1 LGIISSFGNANTRK
15 MFEVTLQGKKFRIE
29 KQGNGL
35 LLNGKM
41 LQPDAIRLDAD
52 RLHLLVNGKGYQV
65 ELLGQEG
72 QNLQVRVN
80 QSTFEVTLKTE
91 LDLMLHKLGID
102 AGAVQK
108 INELKAPMPGLVLRL
123 VAAPGQEVQKGDPLL
138 VLESMKM
145 ENVLKSPGQGIVDK
159 LVVEVGNTVEKGQVL
174 LFFR

>member
-1 LGIISSFGNANTRK
+1 
-15 MFEVTLQGKKFRIE
+15 MFEVTLQGKKFMVE
-29 KQGNGL
+29 KQGNEL
-35 LLNGKM
+35 LVNGKM
-41 LQPDAIRLDAD
+41 VQPDALRLDAD
-52 RLHLLVNGKGYQV
+52 RMHLLVNGKGYQV
-65 ELLGQEG
+65 ELLEQEG

-91 LDLMLHKLGID
+91 LDLLLNKLGID
-102 AGAVQK
+102 AGAEQK

-123 VAAPGQEVQKGDPLL
+123 VAEPGQEVQKGDPLL

-174 LFFR
+174 LLFR